1 MESACD
7 WQHVMDGWVAESNNE
22 GTAAAEMRVSGSR
35 PSKYLLSYHSAAR
48 PGSFQA
54 RDNISQFIG
63 WSRSTLAVPDTLL
76 FETEDL
82 VSRRNE
88 RNVLL
93 CLLEVLPVPADLLHI
108 YCSRYDNTVWQESRY
123 NNSCGLFAACKSGEN
138 LISSSHHQCQ
148 HRPLCRM

>member
-1 MESACD
+1 MHWDGPGLECSGLVD
-7 WQHVMDGWVAESNNE
+7 INVNNWQNDEDVLVLYIAENNTDG
-22 GTAAAEMRVSGSR
+22 SGGGRLRRTSR
-35 PSKYLLSYHSAAR
+35 NLLSYHSTAR

-63 WSRSTLAVPDTLL
+63 WCRSTLSVPDTLL

-93 CLLEVLPVPADLLHI
+93 CLLEVLV
-108 YCSRYDNTVWQESRY
+108 R
-123 NNSCGLFAACKSGEN
+123 F
-138 LISSSHHQCQ
+138 
-148 HRPLCRM
+148 

>member
-1 MESACD
+1 MFVFFSAVDARMWMYCTAG
-7 WQHVMDGWVAESNNE
+7 DGGAP
-22 GTAAAEMRVSGSR
+22 ARQ
-35 PSKYLLSYHSAAR
+35 LLSYHSTAR

-63 WSRSTLAVPDTLL
+63 WCRSTLAVPDTLL

-93 CLLEVLPVPADLLHI
+93 CLLEVQYRPSALAR
-108 YCSRYDNTVWQESRY
+108 C
-123 NNSCGLFAACKSGEN
+123 
-138 LISSSHHQCQ
+138 SSSGYHHHHHHHHHQNLYYRLSNRNLVQ
-148 HRPLCRM
+148 

>member
-1 MESACD
+1 MAENQKKTPPRTLNGSHPISRSLVSVFLLLYVCKTNMRLTACYG
-7 WQHVMDGWVAESNNE
+7 WDGWVAENNNE
-22 GTAAAEMRVSGSR
+22 ATGGKTRVSGCR
-35 PSKYLLSYHSAAR
+35 PSKHLLSYHSAAR

-63 WSRSTLAVPDTLL
+63 WARSTLAVPDTLL

-93 CLLEVLPVPADLLHI
+93 CLLEVLPVPACTCF
-108 YCSRYDNTVWQESRY
+108 YTVNR
-123 NNSCGLFAACKSGEN
+123 
-138 LISSSHHQCQ
+138 
-148 HRPLCRM
+148 

>member
-1 MESACD
+1 MWLA
-7 WQHVMDGWVAESNNE
+7 G
-22 GTAAAEMRVSGSR
+22 AAEDRAQDDAGGTVTRVSRCR
-35 PSKYLLSYHSAAR
+35 PSKQRLLSYHAAAR

-63 WSRSTLAVPDTLL
+63 WCRSTLAVPDTLL

-93 CLLEVLPVPADLLHI
+93 CLLEVYLTVPL
-108 YCSRYDNTVWQESRY
+108 
-123 NNSCGLFAACKSGEN
+123 
-138 LISSSHHQCQ
+138 SSASVMEQTIFV
-148 HRPLCRM
+148 RKRKRNET